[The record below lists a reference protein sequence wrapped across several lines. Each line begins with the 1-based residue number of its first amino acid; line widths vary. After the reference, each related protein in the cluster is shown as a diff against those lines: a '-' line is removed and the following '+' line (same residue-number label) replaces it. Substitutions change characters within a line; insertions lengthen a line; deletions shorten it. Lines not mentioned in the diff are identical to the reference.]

1 VLSATLDRWEIAR
14 AIQSGAG
21 GAGRQEDR
29 LYITLRTD
37 RNQIANILTKRD
49 VHSQLQAVVFA
60 LRYDAVKVR

>member
-1 VLSATLDRWEIAR
+1 MLSATLDRWEIAR

-21 GAGRQEDR
+21 GAVNKGTGFRSR
-29 LYITLRTD
+29 CAPTA
-37 RNQIANILTKRD
+37 NQIANILTKRD